1 MNLVQGEVYESTDRR
16 FKMEL
21 ELSWRVRS
29 EGIEEEKT
37 KPLDLLTKRRR
48 NKRNLFC
55 SKEPLPGRRKR
66 IT

>member
-21 ELSWRVRS
+21 VLSWRVRS

-55 SKEPLPGRRKR
+55 SKEP
-66 IT
+66 

>member
-21 ELSWRVRS
+21 DLSWRVRS

-48 NKRNLFC
+48 IKGTYFS
-55 SKEPLPGRRKR
+55 SKEP
-66 IT
+66 